1 MMNVVDSIN
10 LLSTMNREQV
20 AGLDDTELACLAD
33 LDYIVALAKDVIRK
47 RKVEAES
54 KAIQDKAIARR
65 NLGITINDMVNKVK
79 TVPEYKELC
88 MLGNLLAYSKKKS
101 AGDGSSVKLTLK
113 IESILD
119 KHDLNDPRIIAHLE
133 NA

>member
-10 LLSTMNREQV
+10 LLSTLNREQV

-79 TVPEYKELC
+79 TVPEYKQLC
-88 MLGNLLAYSKKKS
+88 MLGNLLAYSKKKA

-113 IESILD
+113 IEEILD

-133 NA
+133 NT

>member
-133 NA
+133 NT

>member
-1 MMNVVDSIN
+1 MMNVTDAIN
-10 LLSTMNREQV
+10 LLSTVNRETV
-20 AGLDDTELACLAD
+20 AGLDDTEIACLAD
-33 LDYIVALAKDVIRK
+33 LDFIVALAKDAMRK

-79 TVPEYKELC
+79 GIKEYKELC
-88 MLGNLLAYSKKKS
+88 MLGSLLAYSKKKEKT
-101 AGDGSSVKLTLK
+101 DGSILKLSMK
-113 IESILD
+113 IEEILD
-119 KHDLNDPRIIAHLE
+119 KHDLNDPRIVAHLE

>member
-10 LLSTMNREQV
+10 LLSTLNREQV

-79 TVPEYKELC
+79 AVPEYKQLC
-88 MLGNLLAYSKKKS
+88 MLGNLLAYSKKKA

-113 IESILD
+113 IEEILD

-133 NA
+133 NT

>member
-1 MMNVVDSIN
+1 MMNVVDAIN
-10 LLSTMNREQV
+10 LLSTVNREGV

-33 LDYIVALAKDVIRK
+33 LDYVVALAKDAIRK
-47 RKVEAES
+47 RKLDAES

-79 TVPEYKELC
+79 TVPEYKQLC
-88 MLGNLLAYSKKKS
+88 MLGNLLAYSKKKA
-101 AGDGSSVKLTLK
+101 AGDGSTVKLTLK
-113 IESILD
+113 IEEILD

-133 NA
+133 NT

>member
-1 MMNVVDSIN
+1 MNVVDSIN
-10 LLSTMNREQV
+10 LLSTLNREQV

-79 TVPEYKELC
+79 TVPEYKQLC
-88 MLGNLLAYSKKKS
+88 MLGNLLAYSKKKA

-113 IESILD
+113 IEEILD

-133 NA
+133 NT